1 MKTKIKKYL
10 FHTTIFVGGLIL
22 GVVIMGYLSARAGKT
37 FLEAFRISYYVEQLE
52 LAAKAHREGDKYA
65 EFVCRN
71 NVVDMLPMGKL
82 KVIEDMKT
90 TWTFSFP
97 FAAPILDLI
106 TDVPELERGRR
117 ISYGIELGRLAEA
130 TEHIGLKEE
139 ADKLWKESVK
149 LIGHND
155 INRVRSLV
163 AGFHKAE
170 DDANAQM
177 GKNRRNGR

>member
-10 FHTTIFVGGLIL
+10 FHTTIFAGGLIL

-37 FLEAFRISYYVEQLE
+37 FLEAFRISYYQEQLE

-65 EFVCRN
+65 EFVYRN
-71 NVVDMLPMGKL
+71 NVIDVLPMGKL
-82 KVIEDMKT
+82 EVIENMKT

-106 TDVPELERGRR
+106 ADVPDLEKGRR

-130 TEHIGLKEE
+130 TENIGLKEE
-139 ADKLWKESVK
+139 ADKLWKESAK

-155 INRVRSLV
+155 INKVRSLV
-163 AGFHKAE
+163 ASIHKIEE
-170 DDANAQM
+170 DVNAQM
-177 GKNRRNGR
+177 GKK